1 MYTANTEPLPTT
13 NQSTRCFLSST
24 QCSYIW
30 RTISPVQNQ
39 YGQGPAAFSKWH
51 KFSINEI
58 VFYTTDSNC
67 CFNFSGFK
75 LKSLTVKPQDENT
88 FILNGTLSLSPN
100 QPVALLGNKTTNEIN
115 IIDTAQQLSTGTI
128 SINNPAD
135 ATFTPDGQFIYIAQP
150 EQYTVTI
157 LNSVDYTVN
166 TVITVGKS
174 PISIAI

>member
-1 MYTANTEPLPTT
+1 M
-13 NQSTRCFLSST
+13 
-24 QCSYIW
+24 
-30 RTISPVQNQ
+30 
-39 YGQGPAAFSKWH
+39 
-51 KFSINEI
+51 
-58 VFYTTDSNC
+58 
-67 CFNFSGFK
+67 
-75 LKSLTVKPQDENT
+75 
-88 FILNGTLSLSPN
+88 
-100 QPVALLGNKTTNEIN
+100 LGNKTTNEIT
-115 IIDTAQQLSTGTI
+115 IFDTAQQLSTGTI

>member
-1 MYTANTEPLPTT
+1 M
-13 NQSTRCFLSST
+13 
-24 QCSYIW
+24 
-30 RTISPVQNQ
+30 
-39 YGQGPAAFSKWH
+39 
-51 KFSINEI
+51 
-58 VFYTTDSNC
+58 
-67 CFNFSGFK
+67 
-75 LKSLTVKPQDENT
+75 
-88 FILNGTLSLSPN
+88 
-100 QPVALLGNKTTNEIN
+100 LGNKTTNEIN